1 MRKIARRRIL
11 QGIAI
16 DFGVVLLLALPAAVV
31 IHAQDTAP
39 SNPAPASTTTVSG
52 ALHTTDGAAVPGATL
67 RLTDVSSGRA
77 WVSWT
82 DESGHFS
89 LPGMSPGHYR
99 MEVAQLGFDPIT
111 KELDVSPQGAS
122 PVDLVAK
129 VASLQVIEQQSSQAV
144 SESAPSNASSNP
156 AASPAVPADSAPGS
170 NASASSASSANK
182 STDTASATPGSG
194 ANPNR
199 GPRGPGGQGRPGGGQ
214 GGGGYRGGFGGAGR
228 NNSGAAGPGAAGRS
242 AAGQGVPGQGAAG
255 QGAAGAQA
263 QPPAGGFQQ
272 LALNAEQQEP
282 TDEAAPD
289 AAAGGNDQS
298 ALGQAATSDAF
309 LMSGTVGRAA
319 DVGPAGGE
327 GPPPGGP
334 DFGGQGGPGNP
345 GTPGNG
351 ANAGGVPGFTGG
363 QAGPGGAPGMNLRVA
378 GGQGGGRGGRGGAP
392 RGKPGPQGVAA
403 LWGMQRVMRQRAN
416 QVHISFYDQYSNS
429 AFDAR
434 PYSLNGADPLKI
446 PTWNDRVGGN
456 VGGPLRIP
464 HIYDGSDR
472 TFFYVNFDGAW
483 ARNPVDQFST
493 VPTAFERQNLGD
505 FCDRPGTQLYVPQGG
520 NPNGPRTAVGCQ
532 LPSAMF
538 NNTSLGLLQFIP
550 VANLSGFVDN
560 YHLQTR
566 VPAQTNR
573 LNTRILHTISPKLNA
588 RVIYNF
594 SQTATHSFQN
604 FPSLESNVS
613 SRGQALT
620 LGLTQ
625 NLTRTLLNDTQLV
638 FSRNRSQTLNNFAN
652 NVNVAGDLGITG
664 VSTAPIDFGAPQ
676 LSFTNFTGVTDAIPA
691 LTRNQTY
698 RFVDAVTYTHGK
710 HTFQTG
716 AEVRRIENNT
726 FSDPTPEGQFTFNG
740 LVTSQVNANGQPI
753 QGTGLDFAD
762 FLLGFPYATN
772 VRFGTPSKY
781 YRSWGYIAYA
791 TDDWRM
797 KPTFTLEYGVRYE
810 AFTPPSEL
818 YGHISNLDV
827 NSGLT
832 QAAVV
837 VPGET
842 APFSGALPNSLI
854 RGNYNHWAPRIGIA
868 WRPPFKA
875 LSGKHVTTVRA
886 GYGMFYNESIYSQ
899 LLSELAN
906 QPPWAD
912 SQLRLTSSAEVLT
925 LQNGFPAVTG
935 ATSNTI
941 LNTYAVNPNYK
952 VGYAQIWNLSI
963 ETALMTN
970 TTLVLTYTGTKGTD
984 LDLLL
989 APNRLAPGQVG
1000 NNVQV
1005 ANAGNFV
1012 YDTSGA
1018 NSIYN
1023 ALQARIQRR
1032 LSHGIMVN
1040 AIYTYG
1046 KSLDDASSIGGGSPV
1061 VVQNDADLRGEYGR
1075 SSFDV
1080 RQQLRANFLYELP
1093 LGEHHR
1099 FAQKGFTGDLFGNWR
1114 LSSNIA
1120 LTTGVPFTALVTGTS
1135 ARNTGSGGLFST
1147 RADQICDPNLPASQ
1161 QSPLH
1166 FFDTSCFVVP
1176 PAGQFGDAARNTI
1189 QGPGTFTVNFQAS
1202 KEFLFGRDHN
1212 HRLDLRWEVTNLT
1225 NTPNLSGLSTLVNSA
1240 TFGRVTGASG
1250 MRTMDIMTRFNF

>member
-1 MRKIARRRIL
+1 
-11 QGIAI
+11 
-16 DFGVVLLLALPAAVV
+16 VPAA
-31 IHAQDTAP
+31 A
-39 SNPAPASTTTVSG
+39 TTVSG
-52 ALHTTDGAAVPGATL
+52 TLHTADGAAIPGATL
-67 RLTDVSSGRA
+67 RLTDAASGRA

-99 MEVAQLGFDPIT
+99 LEVAQLGFDPLT
-111 KELDVSPQGAS
+111 KELDVTPQGAS
-122 PVDLVAK
+122 PIDLVAK
-129 VASLQVIEQQSSQAV
+129 VASLQAIEQQSSEAV
-144 SESAPSNASSNP
+144 SASAPSNASANPAPNAGVPAGSAGVNGAAASSN
-156 AASPAVPADSAPGS
+156 AASPASPPNNSTESA
-170 NASASSASSANK
+170 A
-182 STDTASATPGSG
+182 ATPGAG

-199 GPRGPGGQGRPGGGQ
+199 GPRGPGGQGRPGGGP

-228 NNSGAAGPGAAGRS
+228 NNSGAAGSGAAGSGAAGPGAA
-242 AAGQGVPGQGAAG
+242 APGTP
-255 QGAAGAQA
+255 GAQD
-263 QPPAGGFQQ
+263 QLSAGGFQQ
-272 LALNAEQQEP
+272 LALNAQQQQP
-282 TDEAAPD
+282 TDELAPD
-289 AAAGGNDQS
+289 AAGGNDQS
-298 ALGQAATSDAF
+298 ALGQAATSDAL
-309 LMSGTVGRAA
+309 LMAGTVGRGA
-319 DVGPAGGE
+319 DVAPAGGE

-334 DFGGQGGPGNP
+334 DLGGPGGPGGPGGQG
-345 GTPGNG
+345 GNG
-351 ANAGGVPGFTGG
+351 ANAGGVPGFTT
-363 QAGPGGAPGMNLRVA
+363 GPGGAPGMNLRVA
-378 GGQGGGRGGRGGAP
+378 GGGGRGGRGGAP
-392 RGKPGPQGVAA
+392 GGGRPGPQGVAA

-416 QVHISFYDQYSNS
+416 QVHFSLYDQYSNS
-429 AFDAR
+429 VFNAR
-434 PYSLNGADPLKI
+434 PYSLNEANPLKI

-472 TFFYVNFDGAW
+472 TFFFINFDGSW

-493 VPTAFERQNLGD
+493 VPTAFERQNLGS
-505 FCDRPGTQLYVPQGG
+505 FCDRPGTQLYVPPSG
-520 NPNGPRTAVGCQ
+520 NPSGPRTAVGCQ
-532 LPSAMF
+532 LPSSMF
-538 NNTSLGLLQFIP
+538 NTASLGLLQFIP
-550 VANLSGFVDN
+550 VANLAGFVDN

-594 SQTATHSFQN
+594 SQTATHSFQS
-604 FPSLESNVS
+604 FPSFESNVN

-625 NLTRTLLNDTQLV
+625 NLTRTLLNDTQVV

-652 NVNVAGDLGITG
+652 SVNVAGGLGITG
-664 VSTAPIDFGAPQ
+664 VSTSPIDFGVPQ

-698 RFVDAVTYTHGK
+698 RFVDAVTYTRGK

-716 AEVRRIENNT
+716 AEARRIENNT

-740 LVTSQVNANGQPI
+740 LVTSQLNANGQSL

-781 YRSWGYIAYA
+781 YRSWGFIGYA

-827 NSGLT
+827 NSGIT

-837 VPGET
+837 VPGQT

-875 LSGKHVTTVRA
+875 LSKHLSTVRA

-925 LQNGFPAVTG
+925 LQNGFPSTG
-935 ATSNTI
+935 AASNTI

-963 ETALMTN
+963 ETALMSN
-970 TTLVLTYTGTKGTD
+970 TTLVLTYTGTKGSN

-989 APNRLAPGQVG
+989 APNRVAPGSVG
-1000 NNVQV
+1000 NAVQV

-1032 LSHGIMVN
+1032 MSHGIMVN
-1040 AIYTYG
+1040 AIYTFG
-1046 KSLDDASSIGGGSPV
+1046 KSLDDASSIGGGGPGV
-1061 VVQNDADLRGEYGR
+1061 VVQNDANIRAEYGR

-1080 RQQLRANFLYELP
+1080 RQQLRANFVYELP
-1093 LGEHHR
+1093 FGEHHR

-1189 QGPGTFTVNFQAS
+1189 QGPGTFTVNFQIS
-1202 KEFLFGRDHN
+1202 KEFLFGKDHN
-1212 HRLDLRWEVTNLT
+1212 RRLDVRWEVTNLT
-1225 NTPNLSGLSTLVNSA
+1225 NTPNLSGLSTLVNST
-1240 TFGRVTGASG
+1240 TFGRVTGASA

>member
-1 MRKIARRRIL
+1 MARRKALTGIAR
-11 QGIAI
+11 
-16 DFGVVLLLALPAAVV
+16 DFGVLLLLALPAPV
-31 IHAQDTAP
+31 ILHAQDPAP
-39 SNPAPASTTTVSG
+39 STPVPAAATTVSG
-52 ALHTTDGAAVPGATL
+52 TLHTADGAAIPGATL
-67 RLTDVSSGRA
+67 RLTDAASGRA

-89 LPGMSPGHYR
+89 LPGMSPGHYHL
-99 MEVAQLGFDPIT
+99 EVAQLGFDSVT
-111 KELDVSPQGAS
+111 KELDVTPQGAA
-122 PVDLVAK
+122 PIDLVAK
-129 VASLQVIEQQSSQAV
+129 VASLQAIEQQSSEAA
-144 SESAPSNASSNP
+144 SASAPSKPSANPAPNPGVPPGSAGVNGAAASSNS
-156 AASPAVPADSAPGS
+156 ASPASPPNNSTESA
-170 NASASSASSANK
+170 A
-182 STDTASATPGSG
+182 ATPGTG

-199 GPRGPGGQGRPGGGQ
+199 GPRGPGGQGRPGGGP

-228 NNSGAAGPGAAGRS
+228 NNSGAAGSGAAG
-242 AAGQGVPGQGAAG
+242 PGGPGRGAAAP
-255 QGAAGAQA
+255 GAPGAQD
-263 QPPAGGFQQ
+263 QPSAGGFQQ
-272 LALNAEQQEP
+272 LALNAQQQQP
-282 TDEAAPD
+282 TDEFAPD
-289 AAAGGNDQS
+289 AAGGNDQS
-298 ALGQAATSDAF
+298 ALGQAATSDAL
-309 LMSGTVGRAA
+309 LMAGTVGRGA
-319 DVGPAGGE
+319 DVAPAGGE

-334 DFGGQGGPGNP
+334 DLGGPGVPGGPGGQG
-345 GTPGNG
+345 GNG
-351 ANAGGVPGFTGG
+351 ANAGGVPGFTT
-363 QAGPGGAPGMNLRVA
+363 GPGGAPGMNLRVA
-378 GGQGGGRGGRGGAP
+378 GGGGRGGRGGAP
-392 RGKPGPQGVAA
+392 GGGRPAPQGVAA

-416 QVHISFYDQYSNS
+416 QVHLSFYDQYSNS
-429 AFDAR
+429 VFNAR
-434 PYSLNGADPLKI
+434 PYSLNEANPLKI

-456 VGGPLRIP
+456 LGGPLRIP

-472 TFFYVNFDGAW
+472 TFFFINFDGSW

-505 FCDRPGTQLYVPQGG
+505 FCDRPGTQLYVPPAG
-520 NPNGPRTAVGCQ
+520 NPSGPRTAVGCQ
-532 LPSAMF
+532 LPSSMF
-538 NNTSLGLLQFIP
+538 NSASLGLLQFIP
-550 VANLSGFVDN
+550 VANLAGFVDN
-560 YHLQTR
+560 FHLQTR

-594 SQTATHSFQN
+594 SQTASHSFQS
-604 FPSLESNVS
+604 FPSFESNVN

-625 NLTRTLLNDTQLV
+625 NLTRTLLNDTQVV

-652 NVNVAGDLGITG
+652 SVNVAGGLGITG
-664 VSTAPIDFGAPQ
+664 VSTSPIDFGVPQ
-676 LSFTNFTGVTDAIPA
+676 LSFNNFTSVTDAIPA

-698 RFVDAVTYTHGK
+698 RFVDAVTYTRGK

-740 LVTSQVNANGQPI
+740 LVTSQLNANGQSL

-781 YRSWGYIAYA
+781 YRSWGFIGYA

-827 NSGLT
+827 NSGIT

-842 APFSGALPNSLI
+842 APFSGTLPNSLI

-868 WRPPFKA
+868 WRPQFKA
-875 LSGKHVTTVRA
+875 LSKHVSTIRA

-935 ATSNTI
+935 AASNTI

-963 ETALMTN
+963 ETSLMTN

-989 APNRLAPGQVG
+989 APNRLVPGQVG
-1000 NNVQV
+1000 NTVPV

-1012 YDTSGA
+1012 YDTSGT

-1032 LSHGIMVN
+1032 MSHGIMANV
-1040 AIYTYG
+1040 IYTFG
-1046 KSLDDASSIGGGSPV
+1046 KSLDDASSIGGSGPGV
-1061 VVQNDADLRGEYGR
+1061 VVQNDANIRGEYGR

-1080 RQQLRANFLYELP
+1080 RQQLRANFVYELP
-1093 LGEHHR
+1093 FGEHHR

-1189 QGPGTFTVNFQAS
+1189 QGPGTFTVNFQIS
-1202 KEFLFGRDHN
+1202 KEFLFGKDHN
-1212 HRLDLRWEVTNLT
+1212 RRLDVRWEVTNLT
-1225 NTPNLSGLSTLVNSA
+1225 NTPNLSGLSTLVNST
-1240 TFGRVTGASG
+1240 TFGRVTGASA